1 MTKRM
6 KRKGKSPGVFLAFV
20 LVLCLSFGGSSVRVF
35 AEEYTYQV
43 TFYSGNQG
51 AFCSTEGLYVNN
63 MESGS
68 DYSAVLRNGAITVS
82 GLKRGDIVSFDVQSG
97 AVELPEDSKYYI
109 RGVRQS
115 GRDNDTVQSSAFHVE
130 GDAEYVVAYGIRGNL
145 ASYTVQYQD
154 TEGNILAPS
163 RTYYGN
169 VGDKPVVAYL
179 YVEGYNPQT
188 LALTKT
194 LSENEAENVFT
205 FVYTPVPTEVITEPG
220 ETVVHTTTVT
230 EPVSETA
237 EEEETNTLPD
247 TGAGG
252 EAGDETDAAADAGTG
267 ADAAADAGT
276 GAEGTA
282 DEGAEDTAAE
292 GEDGT
297 GDETTDI
304 SEEEVPQGTQ
314 DLTDLDEEEVP
325 QANQDLDKEKME
337 KNLPMV
343 AFVGLGVLAA
353 AALGTLVFVVRK
365 KMKAS

>member
-20 LVLCLSFGGSSVRVF
+20 LVLCLSFGGSPVRVF

-82 GLKRGDIVSFDVQSG
+82 GLKRGDIVSFDVQAG

-109 RGVRQS
+109 HGVRQS

-267 ADAAADAGT
+267 A
-276 GAEGTA
+276 EGTA

-292 GEDGT
+292 GEDGRA
-297 GDETTDI
+297 DETTDI

-325 QANQDLDKEKME
+325 QANQDLDKEEME

-353 AALGTLVFVVRK
+353 AALGALVFVVRK